1 MPVLRTPDE
10 CFADL
15 PLWDYEPSYF
25 VSKLYDMEVGHDAAV
40 PRSTN
45 RLVSVVARSCKAC
58 IVAHLLTNSSL
69 RAIPG
74 TYGVLRGRQSGG

>member
-40 PRSTN
+40 LRSLAVPRP
-45 RLVSVVARSCKAC
+45 C